1 MPENLTLKKYKYI
14 VTKMEGKLFTKD
26 YNKFTILDD
35 TTDSELISFEG
46 AKLANKC
53 LLGDTVKWDGSG
65 CQLVARAEYPQIP
78 GTIELASKT
87 KYGMTSRGIPIYL
100 FVPCNKAYPPF
111 IVGCSEKDIS
121 SNWLG
126 VIKFDKWDAQFP
138 RGNLQRLLGKCGE
151 SKAEEEAIILQY
163 SPIPTLKEPGKL
175 LKDDASHR
183 KELVGFT
190 FNIDPVGCKDVDDII
205 TINKLSE
212 EVYQITITISD
223 VASYIQEMSALDVV
237 ASTIGQTL
245 YKDGQ
250 AIRPMLPVQ
259 LSEDELSLL
268 AGKSRLGVSLS
279 FKWDGT
285 SRYDLEWFES
295 KFINQKSFTY
305 EDATLENAE
314 INILAKIFPGID
326 SHEWIAEAMKFYN
339 LESAKLL
346 TSAGAGILRAHKVP
360 DLERLAKY
368 SIWDEKLVGLANSS
382 AEYVEIGSGKETSH
396 YGLGTNTY
404 CHCTSPI
411 RRYADLMNQR
421 ILKQIIRKNTESLY
435 VTTSIHDLNQRAK
448 ASKAFERDLFYLQAL
463 SKPVDS
469 LGGRILDIKPVD
481 DEVKLRI
488 WINSWKRTITAKYK
502 FLHVDDKYLVKSK
515 DEKKEFL
522 VKEGDLVEIEY
533 ATNLNARR
541 WKEKLVIALKS

>member
-1 MPENLTLKKYKYI
+1 
-14 VTKMEGKLFTKD
+14 MEGKLFTKD

-53 LLGDTVKWDGSG
+53 LPGDTVKWDGSG
-65 CQLVARAEYPQIP
+65 CQLVARAEHPLIP

-100 FVPCNKAYPPF
+100 FVPCSRSYPPF
-111 IVGCSEKDIS
+111 IVGCSEKDTS

-126 VIKFDKWDAQFP
+126 AIRFDKWDAQFP
-138 RGNLQRLLGKCGE
+138 RGNLQRLLGKCGDI
-151 SKAEEEAIILQY
+151 KAEEEALILQY

-175 LKDDASHR
+175 SVDDAPYR

-190 FNIDPVGCKDVDDII
+190 FNIDPVGCKDIDDII
-205 TINKLSE
+205 TINPINE
-212 EVYQITITISD
+212 TNYQVTITISD
-223 VASYIQEMSALDVV
+223 VASYIQEMSTLDVV

-259 LSEDELSLL
+259 LSEDALSLL
-268 AGKSRLGVSLS
+268 PGKTRLGVSLS

-285 SRYDLEWFES
+285 SRSEFEWFES

-305 EDATLENAE
+305 EEATLENPE
-314 INILAKIFPGID
+314 INILAKIFHGED
-326 SHEWIAEAMKFYN
+326 SHEWIAEAMKLYN
-339 LESAKLL
+339 LEAAKLL
-346 TSAGAGILRAHKVP
+346 ASAGAGILRAHKIP

-368 SIWDEKLVGLANSS
+368 STWDPQLVGLANSS
-382 AEYVEIGSGKETSH
+382 AEYVEIGSGKETIH
-396 YGLGTNTY
+396 YGLGTNAY
-404 CHCTSPI
+404 CHITSPI

-421 ILKQIIRKNTESLY
+421 ILKQIIRGNNDSLY
-435 VTTSIHDLNQRAK
+435 VTTSIHDLNQRGK
-448 ASKAFERDLFYLQAL
+448 ASKAFERDLCYMRAITE
-463 SKPVDS
+463 SSDS
-469 LGGRILDIKPVD
+469 LKGRILDIKVVD

-488 WINSWKRTITAKYK
+488 WIEKWKRTINAKYK
-502 FLHVDDKYLVKSK
+502 YLQVEDKYLIKSK

-522 VKEGDLVEIEY
+522 VKEGNLVDIEY
-533 ATNLNARR
+533 APNLNARR
-541 WKEKLVIALKS
+541 WKDKLVVAIISS